1 MIPIGGETPEE
12 LASIEKYREAQRA
25 LADSYERRNQLFDPT
40 LLAMAQGLLAP
51 TKSGRFG
58 EALSNTAQQVG
69 AAQVEEEKRNRE
81 SAAIRAQL
89 AASEATQYGER
100 RKQRMGANLL
110 ALDQPMNEQEF
121 QRYAMLVGPEAAAK
135 MREIRDKMSATQREE
150 AFRNV
155 IPELIKPGS
164 DGKMPTLE
172 SMLAIAAA
180 KKIDPK
186 LVFEFYEKAMPKPVS
201 VSPGAKVFQPG
212 IGGKDYAEVAA
223 VPDRNI
229 TVGPGQSLVTPQGSV
244 VATMPEKSPE
254 VMRDYQLLMD
264 PTTPPVVK
272 LSLAIKLVGP
282 GLDPKTVLTPD
293 GQVGTNIINLINKN
307 YPGLTQP
314 GSQTTSTSR
323 PAVAQPA
330 VSAAPSRT
338 EVPAQ
343 VAPATQESLAVSQQ
357 APRAAPQ
364 KESTQT
370 FGLGR
375 YQIPQ
380 PARPQSAPTGFTP
393 GSKEDLEAR
402 GQQNIAD
409 ARRFDKMFETATD
422 KGQAAQR
429 TIPTLETALRAVQSA
444 DYRGGVFA
452 RPEQFVNQ
460 IKTAFGIADNVD
472 VSRMFKT
479 AVVDQALREQVL
491 QNLRASFGGNPT
503 EGERAFLMSV
513 NSISD
518 PKELLTYSLMGKMA
532 AAQKDVAKFD
542 YLRTYGN
549 YGIAADTA
557 FDRWSSN
564 KGPDFYYPP
573 LAQARE
579 QLLSPSTKPKPTAT
593 DIEYG
598 KKPAYREAFKNKFGK
613 YPEDFGR

>member
-121 QRYAMLVGPEAAAK
+121 QRYAMLFGVDAASK
-135 MREIRDKMSATQREE
+135 VREIRDKMSATQREE

-155 IPELIKPGS
+155 IPELLKVSP
-164 DGKMPTLE
+164 DGNMLD

-180 KKIDPK
+180 KNIDPK
-186 LVFEFYEKAMPKPVS
+186 LVFDFYEKAMPKPVAVGEGS
-201 VSPGAKVFQPG
+201 SLVQPG
-212 IGGKDYAEVAA
+212 LGGVAPTTLFTA
-223 VPDRNI
+223 P
-229 TVGPGQSLVTPQGSV
+229 
-244 VATMPEKSPE
+244 AKSPE
-254 VMRDYQLLMD
+254 TVRKAQALAD
-264 PTTPPVVK
+264 PNTPALAK
-272 LSLAIKLVGP
+272 QALAIELFGAGV
-282 GLDPKTVLTPD
+282 DPKRVLTP
-293 GQVGTNIINLINKN
+293 GGEVTTYGINLINQFF
-307 YPGLTQP
+307 PGLVS
-314 GSQTTSTSR
+314 GTTPS
-323 PAVAQPA
+323 AQPA
-330 VSAAPSRT
+330 TGAPG
-338 EVPAQ
+338 A
-343 VAPATQESLAVSQQ
+343 
-357 APRAAPQ
+357 AAPQ
-364 KESTQT
+364 APSQTAPQAIPQAASRQQAAPKAEEAAKT
-370 FGLGR
+370 FGIGN
-375 YQIPQ
+375 YSIPQ
-380 PARPQSAPTGFTP
+380 PARTQPAPTGFAP

-452 RPEQFVNQ
+452 KPEQFVNQ

-557 FDRWSSN
+557 FDRWSSS

-598 KKPAYREAFKNKFGK
+598 KKPAYREAFKNRFGK

>member
-1 MIPIGGETPEE
+1 MAKQTSSALDMVPMIPIGGETPEE
-12 LASIEKYREAQRA
+12 LASIEKYREPQRA

-89 AASEATQYGER
+89 AASEAMQYGER

-155 IPELIKPGS
+155 IPELIKPGP
-164 DGKMPTLE
+164 DGKMPTLD

-201 VSPGAKVFQPG
+201 LGEGASLVQPG
-212 IGGKDYAEVAA
+212 LGGG
-223 VPDRNI
+223 
-229 TVGPGQSLVTPQGSV
+229 T
-244 VATMPEKSPE
+244 
-254 VMRDYQLLMD
+254 
-264 PTTPPVVK
+264 PTTLIQGQPKELDALRKARALTDPNTSVLAK
-272 LSLAIKLVGP
+272 QALAIELFGAGV
-282 GLDPKTVLTPD
+282 DPKRVLTP
-293 GQVGTNIINLINKN
+293 GGEVTTYGINLINQFF
-307 YPGLTQP
+307 PGLISGT
-314 GSQTTSTSR
+314 
-323 PAVAQPA
+323 
-330 VSAAPSRT
+330 APST
-338 EVPAQ
+338 PPARPTTG
-343 VAPATQESLAVSQQ
+343 APGA
-357 APRAAPQ
+357 AAPQ
-364 KESTQT
+364 AAPQAPSQTAPQAIPQAVPQAASRPQAAPKAEEAAKT
-370 FGLGR
+370 FGPGN
-375 YQIPQ
+375 YSIPQ
-380 PARPQSAPTGFTP
+380 PSRITEAPTGFAK

-402 GQQNIAD
+402 QQQTTVD
-409 ARRFDKMFETATD
+409 AQRFNKVFESASE
-422 KGQAAQR
+422 KGQAATR

-472 VSRMFKT
+472 VSRMLKT

-513 NSISD
+513 NNISD
-518 PKELLTYSLMGKMA
+518 PRELLTYSLMGKMA
-532 AAQKDVAKFD
+532 AAQKDAARYD

-549 YGIAADTA
+549 YGIAADAT
-557 FDRWSSN
+557 FDRWSSS
-564 KGPDFYYPP
+564 KGPEFYYPP
-573 LAQARE
+573 LSKARE
-579 QLLSPSTKPKPTAT
+579 QLLNSSAIAEQWKDRGGYQPDKYDYELRDGKWLRRPKQ
-593 DIEYG
+593 
-598 KKPAYREAFKNKFGK
+598 R
-613 YPEDFGR
+613 

>member
-89 AASEATQYGER
+89 AASEAMQYGER

-135 MREIRDKMSATQREE
+135 IREIRDKMSATQREE

-155 IPELIKPGS
+155 IPELIKTGP
-164 DGKMPTLE
+164 DGKMPTLD

-201 VSPGAKVFQPG
+201 LGEGASLVQPG
-212 IGGKDYAEVAA
+212 LGGGA
-223 VPDRNI
+223 
-229 TVGPGQSLVTPQGSV
+229 
-244 VATMPEKSPE
+244 
-254 VMRDYQLLMD
+254 
-264 PTTPPVVK
+264 PTTLIQGQQKELDAVRKARALTDPNTSVLAK
-272 LSLAIKLVGP
+272 QALAIELFGAGV
-282 GLDPKTVLTPD
+282 DPKRVLTT
-293 GQVGTNIINLINKN
+293 GGELTTYGINLINQFF
-307 YPGLTQP
+307 PGLVSGTTPSTTPARPTTGAP
-314 GSQTTSTSR
+314 GA
-323 PAVAQPA
+323 AVPQ
-330 VSAAPSRT
+330 
-338 EVPAQ
+338 
-343 VAPATQESLAVSQQ
+343 
-357 APRAAPQ
+357 AAPQ
-364 KESTQT
+364 APSQTAPQAIPQAVPQAVPQAASRPQAAPKAEEAAKT
-370 FGLGR
+370 FGPGNHS
-375 YQIPQ
+375 IPQ
-380 PARPQSAPTGFTP
+380 PSRITDAPTGFTK

-402 GQQNIAD
+402 QQQTTFD
-409 ARRFDKMFETATD
+409 AQRFNKVFESASE
-422 KGQAAQR
+422 KGQAATR

-472 VSRMFKT
+472 VSRMLKT

-513 NSISD
+513 NNISD

-532 AAQKDVAKFD
+532 AAQKDAARYD
-542 YLRTYGN
+542 YFRTYGN
-549 YGIAADTA
+549 YGIAADAT

-598 KKPAYREAFKNKFGK
+598 KKPAYREAFKNRFGK

>member
-89 AASEATQYGER
+89 AASEAMQYGER

-135 MREIRDKMSATQREE
+135 IREIRDKMSATQREE

-155 IPELIKPGS
+155 IPELIKPGP
-164 DGKMPTLE
+164 DGKMPTLD

-201 VSPGAKVFQPG
+201 LGEGASLVQPG
-212 IGGKDYAEVAA
+212 LGGG
-223 VPDRNI
+223 
-229 TVGPGQSLVTPQGSV
+229 T
-244 VATMPEKSPE
+244 
-254 VMRDYQLLMD
+254 
-264 PTTPPVVK
+264 PTTLIQGQPKELDALRKARALTDPNTSVLAK
-272 LSLAIKLVGP
+272 QALAIELFGAGV
-282 GLDPKTVLTPD
+282 DPKRVLTP
-293 GQVGTNIINLINKN
+293 GGEVTTYGINLINQFF
-307 YPGLTQP
+307 PGLVSGTTPSTTPARPTTGAP
-314 GSQTTSTSR
+314 G
-323 PAVAQPA
+323 A
-330 VSAAPSRT
+330 
-338 EVPAQ
+338 
-343 VAPATQESLAVSQQ
+343 
-357 APRAAPQ
+357 AAPQ
-364 KESTQT
+364 APSQTAPQAVPQAASRPQAAQKAEEAAKT
-370 FGLGR
+370 FGIGN
-375 YQIPQ
+375 YSIPQ
-380 PARPQSAPTGFTP
+380 PARPQPAPTGFAP

-452 RPEQFVNQ
+452 KPEQFVNQ

-472 VSRMFKT
+472 VSRMLKT